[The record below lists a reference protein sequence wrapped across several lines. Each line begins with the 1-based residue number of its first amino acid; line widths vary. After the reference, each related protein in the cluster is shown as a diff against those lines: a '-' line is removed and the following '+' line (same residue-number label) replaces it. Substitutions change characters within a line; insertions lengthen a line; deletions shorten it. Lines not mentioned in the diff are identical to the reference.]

1 MATLK
6 QLEEQR
12 EELEER
18 LEGGDIGA
26 ESALARLDAAIRA
39 RLLKIQHSQK
49 RLQAVKA
56 AVSKGV
62 SLEQAKAGKPKSVA
76 RKKAE
81 AKANKPVNRFE

>member
-12 EELEER
+12 DELESR
-18 LEGGDIGA
+18 LEAGDAAAEGA
-26 ESALARLDAAIRA
+26 LTRLDAAIRA

-49 RLQAVKA
+49 RLQAVKT

-62 SLEQAKAGKPKSVA
+62 SVEQAKAAKPKSAA

-81 AKANKPVNRFE
+81 AKASKPVNRFE

>member
-12 EELEER
+12 DELEER
-18 LEGGDIGA
+18 LEAGDPAA

-56 AVSKGV
+56 AESKGV
-62 SLEQAKAGKPKSVA
+62 SVEQAKAAKPKSVA